1 MAKRGY
7 RGGHPYNDMKVS
19 KHSESTSKRN
29 PKLDAEYAKLHPK
42 QKYSYIRDHQGFF
55 PQATATITVADGDAD
70 SGMTE
75 KESVV
80 ITSTDGTVGTYVICD
95 DDKTTVATGDVLTA
109 GSDTG
114 TSTAGAGLAG
124 GIAVTIDLTGTEV
137 KQNAFL
143 VQLKAA
149 IEHANSPL
157 KDKVTVSAV
166 PGQAD
171 GNQAITLTQADPGP
185 DGNVTIT
192 TDISQATPAGFTGG

>member
-7 RGGHPYNDMKVS
+7 RGKHPHNDMKVEDKSPS
-19 KHSESTSKRN
+19 KHNS
-29 PKLDAEYAKLHPK
+29 KLDGEYKKLKSNKAK
-42 QKYSYIRDHQGFF
+42 YDYIRTHYFY

-95 DDKTTVATGDVLTA
+95 DDKTTVATGDVLAA

-157 KDKVTVSAV
+157 NGKVTVSAV

-171 GNQAITLTQADPGP
+171 GNQSITLTQVEPGP

-192 TDISQATPAGFTGG
+192 DDIGQTTIAGFTGG